1 MQSSGR
7 MRAQITTLII
17 ATSLVQLAN
26 GFFGTFISLR
36 VAIEDFGSTMAGL
49 VLSSYFAGFTLAALR
64 CGRIIE
70 RIGHIRSYAGFAGL
84 VAAATA
90 AMALMAG
97 PLAWLVLRAIVGF
110 GCAGL
115 FITTE
120 SWLNAKAPAAER
132 GRIFSI
138 YMVGTFLAL
147 AVGQLLI
154 GRARIETTAPFSA
167 IVTLFALALVMVSA
181 TRAEPPRTTA
191 TETLPYG
198 QLARAAPVAV
208 VGCVLSGLISGAFYA
223 LVPAWMQDAGIARTT
238 IALFMLV
245 AVLGGLAF
253 QVPVGWLSDR
263 FDRRLVLAALG
274 LGFAGFAVMLVHLP
288 RSLPV
293 VLPTA
298 TLLGGFMST
307 LYPVCVSHAHD
318 RMPADRVVAVSG
330 RLILL
335 SGLGS
340 VVGPLV
346 GTGLMAHFNIDG
358 VFYFMAAAALLLAAL
373 AASRSLTTTA
383 PQHLERSF
391 DILAPQAASLAH
403 NPLEASDEPPS
414 PVPG

>member
-1 MQSSGR
+1 MQSSGW

-36 VAIEDFGSTMAGL
+36 VAMENFGSTMAGL

-64 CGRIIE
+64 CGGIIE
-70 RIGHIRSYAGFAGL
+70 RIGHIRGYAAFAGI

-90 AMALMAG
+90 AMALMVG
-97 PLAWLVLRAIVGF
+97 SLAWLILRAIVGF

-120 SWLNAKAPAAER
+120 SWLNAKAQPAER

-154 GRARIETTAPFSA
+154 GRAEIETTAPFSA
-167 IVTLFALALVMVSA
+167 IVALFAVALVMVST
-181 TRAEPPRTTA
+181 TRAEPPRATA
-191 TETLPYG
+191 AETLPYG

-208 VGCVLSGLISGAFYA
+208 VGCALSGLITGAFYA
-223 LVPAWMQDAGIARTT
+223 LVPAWMQEVGTTRAT
-238 IALFMLV
+238 IALFMLA

-263 FDRRLVLAALG
+263 FDRRLVLAG
-274 LGFAGFAVMLVHLP
+274 LSFGFAGIAIILVHVP
-288 RSLPV
+288 RSLPI
-293 VLPTA
+293 VLPA
-298 TLLGGFMST
+298 AALLGGFMST
-307 LYPVCVSHAHD
+307 LYPVCVSNAHD
-318 RMPADRVVAVSG
+318 RMPADRVIAVSG

-340 VVGPLV
+340 VIGPLI
-346 GTGLMAHFNIDG
+346 GALLMARFKIYG
-358 VFYFMAAAALLLAAL
+358 VFYFMGAAALFLTFLAA
-373 AASRSLTTTA
+373 ARSLTTTA
-383 PQHLERSF
+383 PQHLERPF
-391 DILAPQAASLAH
+391 EILTPQATALAH
-403 NPLEASDEPPS
+403 DPLDVSDEP
-414 PVPG
+414 

>member
-1 MQSSGR
+1 MQSSGL

-36 VAIEDFGSTMAGL
+36 VAIEDFGPTMAGL
-49 VLSSYFAGFTLAALR
+49 VLSSYFAGFTLAAVY
-64 CGRIIE
+64 CGRIME
-70 RIGHIRSYAGFAGL
+70 QIGHIRGYAAFAGL
-84 VAAATA
+84 VVAATA
-90 AMALMAG
+90 AMPLMVG
-97 PLAWLVLRAIVGF
+97 SGAWLVLRAIVGF

-120 SWLNAKAPAAER
+120 SWLNAKAQPAER

-154 GRARIETTAPFSA
+154 GHAEIETAAPFSA
-167 IVTLFALALVMVSA
+167 IVALFAVALVMVST
-181 TRAEPPRTTA
+181 TRAEPPRATA
-191 TETLPYG
+191 TETLQYG
-198 QLARAAPVAV
+198 ELARATPVAV
-208 VGCVLSGLISGAFYA
+208 VGCVVSGLISSAFYA
-223 LVPAWMQDAGIARTT
+223 LVPAYMQDTGATRAT
-238 IALFMLV
+238 ISLFMLV

-274 LGFAGFAVMLVHLP
+274 LGFAAIAVILVRLP

-298 TLLGGFMST
+298 ILLGGFMST
-307 LYPVCVSHAHD
+307 LYPVCVSYAHD

-340 VVGPLV
+340 VVGPLI
-346 GTGLMAHFNIDG
+346 GAELMGHFRIDG
-358 VFYFMAAAALLLAAL
+358 VFYFMAAAALFLAVL
-373 AASRSLTTTA
+373 AASRSLTTAA
-383 PQHLERSF
+383 PHRLERSF
-391 DILAPQAASLAH
+391 EILAPPAASLAH
-403 NPLEASDEPPS
+403 DPHDASDEPLS